1 MARSKRNLLNQG
13 KYAVK
18 FLKRFD
24 MLEYKAMA
32 TPMDSNLKLLVNDSS
47 YLVDLTLYRQIIE
60 SLMCLNEY

>member
-1 MARSKRNLLNQG
+1 
-13 KYAVK
+13 VK

-47 YLVDLTLYRQIIE
+47 YLVDPTLYRQIIG
-60 SLMCLNEY
+60 SY